1 MKTLAKS
8 LILLFVLVSFSFVS
22 VDKNQTAEI
31 GLAVGNI
38 APELKFSNP
47 EGKEIKL
54 SSLRGK
60 MVLIDFWASWCGPC
74 RMENPA
80 VVKAYNKYKDAKFKN
95 AKGFDVYSVSL
106 DKNKESWLKAIKQDK
121 LVWKSHVSDL
131 KFWNSEAA
139 TLYGVESIPTNW
151 LIDGNGIIVAKNLRG
166 QNLHLA
172 IDQYVSSLK

>member
-8 LILLFVLVSFSFVS
+8 LILLFVLVSFSFVPA
-22 VDKNQTAEI
+22 DKNQTAEI
-31 GLAVGNI
+31 GLSVGNI